1 MERATDDHDAAPLL
15 FVVDDDEGTL
25 QLVRDVAHDAG
36 WAARGFTRL
45 GDLRAAL
52 RASRPSLIILDD
64 NLPDGSGGDMARE
77 LCSDH
82 RTNDVP
88 LVVCT
93 AAPPDRRAEIGR
105 WVPVL
110 SKPFNLDDIE
120 SYFDAATRT
129 SRQGGHSR
137 RATR

>member
-1 MERATDDHDAAPLL
+1 MERELDDHDAAPLL

-36 WAARGFTRL
+36 WIARGFTRL
-45 GDLRAAL
+45 DDLRAAL

-64 NLPDGSGGDMARE
+64 DLPDGSGGDMARE
-77 LCSDH
+77 LCNDH

-88 LVVCT
+88 LLVCT
-93 AAPPDRRAEIGR
+93 AAPPNRCGDIGR

-110 SKPFNLDDIE
+110 SKPFNLDDME
-120 SYFDAATRT
+120 SYFAAATRT
-129 SRQGGHSR
+129 SRRSDHSR
-137 RATR
+137 RTTR